1 MKLKPLY
8 KVSVERC
15 IDGTSFDVEI
25 AKLWGYRVAI
35 TPGRWLKNK
44 PTAQWWVARQ
54 IEREMWKSLRRW
66 KNSRPYIR

>member
-8 KVSVERC
+8 KVAIEHC
-15 IDGTSFDVEI
+15 IDGKSFDVEI
-25 AKLWGYRVAI
+25 VKLWGFRVAI
-35 TPGRWLKNK
+35 TPGRWLKNRE
-44 PTAQWWVARQ
+44 TAHWWVARQ